1 MWSQTPTDKE
11 VIVSTSIVQRR
22 PSAQEVRTAI
32 RQAPL
37 VAIRELLPDRQ
48 ILEACRRCGHR
59 FRQRQFDPVV
69 TVLHFVAQGLA
80 REESFAST
88 WQELFTPLLAEFP
101 QVGLAEKDD
110 SGLTHARAR
119 LPRQVLEGLAREAC
133 RRGEELPES
142 RVWGLRL
149 RALDCSSVS
158 MPDEPALQRHF
169 GTNRCRTGACR
180 YPLATF
186 ACLLSVGTS
195 LIRAWRLGP
204 FDKGE
209 LKTAAPLLD
218 SLGPEDLLLGDRRF
232 AGAGFLAQVRQR
244 QSHFLMRKHQLLKV
258 EKLPVLRRLGKD
270 DFLTEL
276 TVSQQARAKDPS
288 LPEKLPVRIFLGTWK
303 TEAGEKVSEWFVTS
317 LEDAAKYK
325 KGKLARLYYRRWQ
338 IETSY
343 LEFKQLFH
351 ADVLRSKTVNNIY
364 KELAAHVLAYQ
375 LTRQLMVQAA
385 VKHGREPT
393 RLSFLNAARW
403 VVHFSHRMAAAP
415 ARRLPA
421 LYQRLLDAIASCPI
435 DVRPGRLEP
444 RMISRGPKHYPAR
457 RIPRALWRA
466 QRLKEAA

>member
-1 MWSQTPTDKE
+1 M
-11 VIVSTSIVQRR
+11 SIDHRQ
-22 PSAQEVRTAI
+22 PSAQEVRDSI

-37 VAIRELLPDRQ
+37 VAIRELLTDQQ
-48 ILEACRRCGHR
+48 ILDACRRCDHH
-59 FRQRQFDPVV
+59 FRRRQLDPVV

-88 WQELFTPLLAEFP
+88 WQELFTPLLADFP
-101 QVGLAEKDD
+101 QVPLEEKDE

-119 LPRQVLEGLAREAC
+119 LPRQVLEELAQEAC
-133 RRGEELPES
+133 RRGEQFPVSKE
-142 RVWGLRL
+142 WGLRVV
-149 RALDCSSVS
+149 ALDCSSVS
-158 MPDEPALQRHF
+158 MPDEQPLQKHF
-169 GTNRCRTGACR
+169 GANRGNGGQSR

-195 LIRAWRLGP
+195 LIRDWRLGP

-209 LKTAAPLLD
+209 LQTATPLLA
-218 SLGPEDLLLGDRRF
+218 SLGPGDLLLADRRY
-232 AGAGFLAQVRQR
+232 AGAPFLAQVRQR

-276 TVSQQARAKDPS
+276 PVYAAARRKDPR
-288 LPEKLPVRIFLGTWK
+288 LPEKVRVRLFKATWK
-303 TEAGEKVSEWFVTS
+303 TAAGEKLSEWFVTS
-317 LEDAAKYK
+317 LEDPRMYK
-325 KGKLARLYYRRWQ
+325 KGKLARLHHRRWQ

-351 ADVLRSKTVNNIY
+351 ADVLRSKTADNIY
-364 KELAAHVLAYQ
+364 KEFAAHVLAYQ

-385 VKHGREPT
+385 RKHRREPT
-393 RLSFLNAARW
+393 HLSFLNAARW
-403 VVHFSHRMAAAP
+403 VVHFSHRMAGAP
-415 ARRLPA
+415 TRKLPT

-444 RMISRGPKHYPAR
+444 RMISRETKHYPYR
-457 RIPRALWRA
+457 RVRRQAWRA
-466 QRLKEAA
+466 QRLKEMA